1 MFVCLYVFG
10 GYLTTSGTQRVQNSR
25 VAESESE
32 SESPGVVVIIEESES
47 ECDAPVTN
55 PVRMGPCLCN
65 VLFIGLQQ
73 GTTFAPLS
81 TLSREISLK
90 NMQTYIHIHTYIHKS
105 PEPVFH
111 RSLESGFTPPA
122 LSLRLKSA
130 KDLLLSKEYNLNL
143 NPPLLTS
150 APVVVWGGVSF

>member
-1 MFVCLYVFG
+1 MSCLYVCMF
-10 GYLTTSGTQRVQNSR
+10 YEDISQLQRVQNSR

-32 SESPGVVVIIEESES
+32 SELPGVVVIIEESES

-111 RSLESGFTPPA
+111 RSLESGFTPSA

-130 KDLLLSKEYNLNL
+130 KDALRNII
-143 NPPLLTS
+143 
-150 APVVVWGGVSF
+150 